1 MKVRLHEMVLT
12 QDEYTSVVNDIYK
25 TEDYYL
31 EHMIDDLLIDILRD
45 GGWDKL
51 ADEYESTYKWRA

>member
-1 MKVRLHEMVLT
+1 M
-12 QDEYTSVVNDIYK
+12 K

-45 GGWDKL
+45 WGWDKL